1 MMEAIPSFNVIKIH
15 KFVMLCILVGLLVLI
30 LTFRFRHVVFIHRL
44 ILVQLLIWIFKS
56 FNAVHIQVF
65 TITMINKL
73 ILKSGTMELHLSIS
87 LVLQM
92 IILALV
98 LHVKGALDFVDI
110 VKFIIHFYATVLME
124 LTPLQIVS
132 SHHLTIMVLEMG
144 LLG

>member
-110 VKFIIHFYATVLME
+110 VKFIIHFYATVLTE

>member
-1 MMEAIPSFNVIKIH
+1 MMEAILSFNVIKIH

-110 VKFIIHFYATVLME
+110 VKFIIHFYATVLTE